1 MSELLQIFPTV
12 VHISKYENDITEE
25 LKFVKNIEYK
35 FYELQLTRSRFY
47 RIDFKMCCF

>member
-35 FYELQLTRSRFY
+35 SNGDINSNGNYITV
-47 RIDFKMCCF
+47 